1 MQFQVMKLQ
10 IILKEGHQT
19 NEYLHLLKESTPR
32 LKLIAFS
39 CVISSSSF
47 IIRFKLM
54 PDRSAARV
62 CLLLFVTNTAFIF
75 PCAANV
81 SL

>member
-10 IILKEGHQT
+10 IIFKEGHQT
-19 NEYLHLLKESTPR
+19 NEYLQLLKESTPR

-39 CVISSSSF
+39 CVISSSF